1 MGGLHHFSPFEIS
14 TPHLAYAI
22 LGAYVAVFMMFSLF
36 IKERLYIGEAVTST
50 VFGIIIG
57 PYVGNGLNF
66 RTWGTSGPEDA
77 DEEITNEII
86 LEVTRIVLALGVFA
100 IGVELPKQYMKRH
113 WKSIF
118 MLLIPIMAFGWAI
131 SAAFIYALIPDLTY
145 ISSLTIAAT
154 LTPTDPILAAAVIGG
169 KFAQKHVPS
178 HARHLLFA
186 ESGCNDGAAFPFLY
200 IGIYL
205 LLSPEE
211 VPYAVEEWFLV
222 TWLYEVAL
230 GIFLGALIGYIAR
243 KLMKFCEGRNLI
255 DRQSFVAQYVSLTL
269 LTIGIALI
277 LGSDDLLA
285 AFACGTAFAWDGF
298 FNKATEESHFSSIL
312 DLLFNC
318 ACFIFIGALAPFD
331 SFNDPSL
338 GGLTNWRLVL
348 MALCILICRRLPAML
363 ALYKWIPDVK
373 TFREACF
380 AGWFGPMGVGAIFI
394 STLATTEL
402 PMPEGEPQ
410 NQAEL
415 VAVTIQPIVWFM
427 VLVSTFIHGLSIPFF
442 SLGRRVNTIR
452 QSTSFGN
459 TLSRASI
466 TDGNDWMHRM
476 RRVVPGQDIE
486 INRDDDVEKG
496 SLTQSSSTQQRK
508 ESDMLKSEEAQKA
521 YNDPDPRV
529 EAWIEGNNLVIERP
543 RGEDDDDTD
552 VTVFQNAVSDEMRP
566 HGRHSIVASVALE
579 IEREIK
585 DKLVTPM
592 THMGQHKSDDEKK
605 SNDPQYFSINHKPG
619 TREWL
624 HSKIFHSKDEPT
636 RPPQSY
642 RSPSAKESFNE
653 ESIDKHTGQSHASPD
668 NNNNNNESAGIRFID
683 EEDPHIDEPHIHPA
697 DRED

>member
-1 MGGLHHFSPFEIS
+1 MGGLHNFHPFEIS

-57 PYVGNGLNF
+57 PYVGNGLDF
-66 RTWGTSGPEDA
+66 RTWGSNDGHA

-100 IGVELPKQYMKRH
+100 IGVELPKQYMRKH

-118 MLLIPIMAFGWAI
+118 MLIIPIMSFGWVI
-131 SAAFIYALIPDLTY
+131 SAAFIYALIPELTY
-145 ISSLTIAAT
+145 VSSLTIAAT

-200 IGIYL
+200 IGIFL
-205 LLSPEE
+205 LLSPSD

-230 GIFLGALIGYIAR
+230 GIFLGALIGYCAR

-269 LTIGIALI
+269 LTIGLGLI

-285 AFACGTAFAWDGF
+285 AFSCGTAFAWDGF

-331 SFNDPSL
+331 AFNDPSL
-338 GGLTNWRLVL
+338 GGITNWRLVIL
-348 MALCILICRRLPAML
+348 GLCILLCRRLPIML

-380 AGWFGPMGVGAIFI
+380 AGWFGPMGVGAVFI
-394 STLATTEL
+394 ATLAATEL
-402 PMPEGEPQ
+402 PFPEGEPQ

-452 QSTSFGN
+452 QTTSFGN
-459 TLSRASI
+459 TLSRASL
-466 TDGNDWMHRM
+466 TEGNDWLHRM
-476 RRVVPGQDIE
+476 RQVVPGQDIV
-486 INRDDDVEKG
+486 INRDDEAEKG
-496 SLTQSSSTQQRK
+496 SLTQSSSTQRK
-508 ESDMLKSEEAQKA
+508 ESEIEGKAAEAQKVL
-521 YNDPDPRV
+521 DETSDDPRV
-529 EAWIEGNNLVIERP
+529 QSWIEGNDLIIERP
-543 RGEDDDDTD
+543 RSDNEDDTEA
-552 VTVFQNAVSDEMRP
+552 TVFQNVVSDEMRSQ
-566 HGRHSIVASVALE
+566 GRHSIVASVALE
-579 IEREIK
+579 IEKEIK
-585 DKLVTPM
+585 DKLLIPISE
-592 THMGQHKSDDEKK
+592 QAHKSQDVLEGNKR
-605 SNDPQYFSINHKPG
+605 YYAVNHKPG
-619 TREWL
+619 TRESIA
-624 HSKIFHSKDEPT
+624 SKLFQHKRTPAKPE
-636 RPPQSY
+636 QSY
-642 RSPSAKESFNE
+642 RPPSSKDSFND
-653 ESIDKHTGQSHASPD
+653 SIDKQTGQSIASPES
-668 NNNNNNESAGIRFID
+668 NSNSAGIRFID
-683 EEDPHIDEPHIHPA
+683 EEDPNRDEPHIHPA
-697 DRED
+697 DKE